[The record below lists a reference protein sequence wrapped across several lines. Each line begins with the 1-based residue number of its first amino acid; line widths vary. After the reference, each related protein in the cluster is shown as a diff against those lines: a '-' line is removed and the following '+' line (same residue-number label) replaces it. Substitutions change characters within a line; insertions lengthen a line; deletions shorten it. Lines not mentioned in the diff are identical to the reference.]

1 MKIAVHSDL
10 HMEFFGLDEAFLEDQ
25 DFDVLV
31 LAGDISVQSLL
42 HIDLSYIT
50 DRCSKPI
57 IFVAGNHD
65 YYNGDHDEENIRR
78 ICDMHGIHF
87 LNRDMVTIG
96 DIDFYGATGYT
107 TLDALDSDR
116 IRQVD
121 YAIADFKFDP
131 EWRVENHI
139 AEGHKD
145 EQFFVEASKSDR
157 RKVFVSH
164 FPPFMELA
172 HPEFPYSILTEY
184 FNNSYDIE
192 KFEHLPELCISG
204 HTHHNFNK
212 IIRKRNGD
220 GVWCSA
226 NQRGYPGEIPDYD
239 PNLII
244 EI

>member
-1 MKIAVHSDL
+1 MKIAFHSDL
-10 HMEFFGLDEAFLEDQ
+10 HMEFFGLCSDFLSNQ

-31 LAGDISVQSLL
+31 LAGDITTNIRLDE
-42 HIDLSYIT
+42 DLQAIR
-50 DRCSKPI
+50 DLCDKPVI
-57 IFVAGNHD
+57 MVAGNHEF
-65 YYNGDHDEENIRR
+65 YQGKHDSAYVKMICEEK
-78 ICDMHGIHF
+78 GIYF
-87 LNRDMVTIG
+87 LDRDMVTIG

-107 TLDALDSDR
+107 TLSALDLDR
-116 IRQVD
+116 IRRVE
-121 YAIADFKFDP
+121 YSIADFKFDP

-157 RKVFVSH
+157 LKVFVSH
-164 FPPFMELA
+164 FPPFMGLM
-172 HPEFPYSILTEY
+172 HPGFPYSILTEY
-184 FNNSYDIE
+184 FNNSYDIQ
-192 KFEHLPELCISG
+192 KFEHLPELWISG

-244 EI
+244 GL